1 MKIYIDTVAS
11 LPDAELPKPEADHEY
26 TILKTVISE
35 PKIGLF
41 EIWRMKKFIEKS
53 YIVLREKKLA
63 DDKLKEQEAP
73 VPEAVGETPQDA
85 GDEIKDN
92 NQNQDDNKDNT
103 TEEKA

>member
-53 YIVLREKKLA
+53 YIMLYNKSKE
-63 DDKLKEQEAP
+63 DKLK
-73 VPEAVGETPQDA
+73 
-85 GDEIKDN
+85 
-92 NQNQDDNKDNT
+92 QDDEDNGDN
-103 TEEKA
+103 ELIKNSEKA